1 ERGVHC
7 GRTIRLDHPGR
18 RTHPAED
25 VLDERLL
32 AVGGGVVSHG
42 GGPHAGQADVAT
54 PGDGVVGSHRV
65 RTGVVGGLVDRHEH
79 VHLAAHAPVEVVP
92 LLGTFPP
99 CRKSFRGRVVAVGDL
114 RRALQDARR
123 VRRHVRTRVHELVP
137 PRELVLDSHVGGVV
151 DRGDTTT
158 VFHVVLYRLA
168 LRVVLPAHPGG
179 LEHDD
184 DVVGGEVV
192 VVEDAGVLG
201 VVEREVVLAGQV

>member
-1 ERGVHC
+1 MDSS
-7 GRTIRLDHPGR
+7 TD
-18 RTHPAED
+18 TD
-25 VLDERLL
+25 
-32 AVGGGVVSHG
+32 
-42 GGPHAGQADVAT
+42 
-54 PGDGVVGSHRV
+54 
-65 RTGVVGGLVDRHEH
+65 

-168 LRVVLPAHPGG
+168 LRVVLPDHPGG

-201 VVEREVVLAGQV
+201 VVEREVVLGGQVLEHLDPGRDRIVPVSFGLGEQQCVELGFLCLRDRRNRSGGE